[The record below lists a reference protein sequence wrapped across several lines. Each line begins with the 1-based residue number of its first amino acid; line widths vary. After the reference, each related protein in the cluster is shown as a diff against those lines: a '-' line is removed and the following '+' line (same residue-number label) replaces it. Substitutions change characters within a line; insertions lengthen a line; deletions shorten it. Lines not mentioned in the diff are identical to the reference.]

1 MTIYRACCLSI
12 FGMLVSSPA
21 VAGWDSTTGTYTW
34 DPLITAASFEG
45 VFTDLKVAVFSV
57 LTVALLFLGVGLLLR
72 ALRS

>member
-12 FGMLVSSPA
+12 LVLLGSSPA
-21 VAGWDSTTGTYTW
+21 FAGWDSTTGTYTW
-34 DPLITAASFEG
+34 DPLLTAASFDG
-45 VFTDLKVAVFSV
+45 VFTDLKIAIFSV